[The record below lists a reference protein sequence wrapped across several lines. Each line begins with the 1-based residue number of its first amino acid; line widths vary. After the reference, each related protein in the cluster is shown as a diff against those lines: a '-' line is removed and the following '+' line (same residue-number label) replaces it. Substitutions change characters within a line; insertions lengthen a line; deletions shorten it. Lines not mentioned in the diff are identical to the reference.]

1 MTLNDFNKKIDKD
14 GWVVFPEVID
24 QSTLEKLR
32 NGLDIACIECQ
43 EIMVKNKITNSE
55 EMAHHLPQPS
65 NVFFDF
71 ILEYPLY
78 EYIRAYFDGNFIL
91 HTFGGGKNVKSTR

>member
-43 EIMVKNKITNSE
+43 EIMVKGNG
-55 EMAHHLPQPS
+55 PS
-65 NVFFDF
+65 FTTTEQCFF
-71 ILEYPLY
+71 
-78 EYIRAYFDGNFIL
+78 
-91 HTFGGGKNVKSTR
+91 